1 MSSLQAA
8 CVVVRSFLDHSV
20 FLQYVE
26 SDPFDENAIPGKK
39 LKVKLQIFCQL
50 GEFLQLL
57 LTAQIH
63 DFSCQIVRPKIA
75 PAIDRVQHIVVMR
88 AKIRRIVLV
97 VESLKH
103 THRLTERRLFDLAKI
118 DLKVSVRH
126 AGVDLLQIALDAL
139 TV

>member
-8 CVVVRSFLDHSV
+8 CVVVHSALDHAV
-20 FLQYVE
+20 FFQYVE
-26 SDPFDENAIPGKK
+26 SDLFDENAIPGKK
-39 LKVKLQIFCQL
+39 LEVKLQIFCQL
-50 GEFLQLL
+50 VEFFQLL
-57 LTAQIH
+57 LTAQIRN
-63 DFSCQIVRPKIA
+63 FSCQIMRPKIA

-103 THRLTERRLFDLAKI
+103 THCLTERRLFDLAKI

-139 TV
+139 AV

>member
-26 SDPFDENAIPGKK
+26 SDLFDENAIPGKK
-39 LKVKLQIFCQL
+39 LEVKLQIFCQPV
-50 GEFLQLL
+50 EFLRLL
-57 LTAQIH
+57 LTAQIRN
-63 DFSCQIVRPKIA
+63 FSCQIMRPKIA
-75 PAIDRVQHIVVMR
+75 PAIDRIQHIVVMR
-88 AKIRRIVLV
+88 AEIRRVVLV

-103 THRLTERRLFDLAKI
+103 THRLTESRLFDLAKI
-118 DLKVSVRH
+118 DLKVAVRH

-139 TV
+139 AV